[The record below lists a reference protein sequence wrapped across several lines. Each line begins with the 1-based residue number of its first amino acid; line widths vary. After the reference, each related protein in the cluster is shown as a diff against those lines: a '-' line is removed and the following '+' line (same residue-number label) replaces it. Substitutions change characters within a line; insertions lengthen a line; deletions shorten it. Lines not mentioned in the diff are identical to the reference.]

1 MKSLNFLCA
10 TSLCLWLLAGNQAE
24 AEIQRVN
31 VQWTAP
37 LCQDSCVR
45 GLRDQ
50 FLRQSGIADVDIN
63 QAAGQAT
70 LRWKPNIPFTYTAIH
85 NAMSMIGL
93 HINTLRVMAKGYIS
107 HDSNSVRLT
116 SSGDGTVFVLL
127 SVIQPSPTDYVQKY
141 NVATHQL
148 SDFERDNLIQFEQ
161 NNQEVSI
168 DGPLFEP
175 WRSPPMALQLIVEKI
190 QPVEKP
196 QQ

>member
-1 MKSLNFLCA
+1 MRSFNFLCS
-10 TSLCLWLLAGNQAE
+10 TGLCLFILAGNQAE

-31 VQWTAP
+31 VQWTAQ

-50 FLRQSGIADVDIN
+50 FLRQSGVADADIN
-63 QAAGQAT
+63 QSAGQAT
-70 LRWKPNIPFTYTAIH
+70 LRWKPNVPFTYTAIQ

-93 HINTLRVMAKGYIS
+93 HINTLRVMAKGRIS

-116 SSGDGTVFVLL
+116 SGGDGTVFVLL
-127 SVIQPSPTDYVQKY
+127 GLIQPSPTQYVQKY

-148 SDFERDNLIQFEQ
+148 NDDMRDYLLQFEQ
-161 NNQEVSI
+161 SDQEVSI

-190 QPVEKP
+190 QPVENP